1 MGRQVMRKDQKRT
14 ETDNEE
20 LHQTETWI
28 WWLGVAE
35 EALAVT
41 VGRLIWRKGSGEGW
55 EKIIA
60 EVEGGRGG
68 GSHAWG

>member
-1 MGRQVMRKDQKRT
+1 MGRQVMKKEQKRT

-35 EALAVT
+35 EALFVT
-41 VGRLIWRKGSGEGW
+41 VGRLIWHKDSRERW
-55 EKIIA
+55 EKMIA
-60 EVEGGRGG
+60 KVEGGGGG
-68 GSHAWG
+68 GSLAWG